1 MRFSSIL
8 IASTLISCRV
18 SPVEVQE
25 LVEKFK
31 AENDGI
37 ISSLNLN
44 YENSLLNPMIGE
56 PYKYTGLI
64 SNLRFYTNKNTKIL
78 SE

>member
-1 MRFSSIL
+1 MHLTSIL
-8 IASTLISCRV
+8 IASTIIRCQV
-18 SPVEVQE
+18 STIEMHDLVQE
-25 LVEKFK
+25 FKDEK
-31 AENDGI
+31 DGI

-56 PYKYTGLI
+56 PYKYTGLL
-64 SNLRFYTNKNTKIL
+64 SNLRFYSKNNTKIL